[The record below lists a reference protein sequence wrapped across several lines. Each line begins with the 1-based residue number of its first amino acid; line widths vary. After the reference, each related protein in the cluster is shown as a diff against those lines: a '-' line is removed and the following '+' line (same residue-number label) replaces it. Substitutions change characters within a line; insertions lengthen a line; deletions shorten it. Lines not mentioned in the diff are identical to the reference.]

1 MLPME
6 SFLLFFDSVLA
17 IKLLALPLPRYL
29 TTLVLAG
36 VAFATA
42 TNIESVLGR
51 TISLVGLGLYGVTFL
66 LIGIGSF
73 AVVDILLGLLG
84 IGAALYA
91 WNFTRI

>member
-1 MLPME
+1 MDYE
-6 SFLLFFDSVLA
+6 IDSLFFDSVLA

-29 TTLVLAG
+29 TTLALAG

-66 LIGIGSF
+66 FIGIGSF